1 MNVKI
6 DFRERFY
13 MSTSGDNYQELARKD
28 LINKLVLTR
37 YDNRTQRI
45 DNIDFQLTPATF
57 RCTDDSQMTLMD
69 YYLNKFDI
77 TIKDPD
83 QPLIVYCPRRP
94 GENPVRMNDVIS
106 KFIENVLF

>member
-1 MNVKI
+1 
-6 DFRERFY
+6 
-13 MSTSGDNYQELARKD
+13 MSTCNGDYQELARKE

-45 DNIDFQLTPATF
+45 DNIDFTLTPSTF
-57 RCTDDSQMTLMD
+57 TLDNESLID

-94 GENPVRMNDVIS
+94 GESIVRRYFKIFC
-106 KFIENVLF
+106 FI

>member
-1 MNVKI
+1 
-6 DFRERFY
+6 
-13 MSTSGDNYQELARKD
+13 MSTSGDNYQEFARKD

-45 DNIDFQLTPATF
+45 DNIDFQFTPATF
-57 RCTDDSQMTLMD
+57 MCNDDSQMTLMD

-94 GENPVRMNDVIS
+94 GENLVRN
-106 KFIENVLF
+106 E

>member
-1 MNVKI
+1 
-6 DFRERFY
+6 
-13 MSTSGDNYQELARKD
+13 MSTSVDNYQELARKD

-57 RCTDDSQMTLMD
+57 TCNEDSKMTLMD

-94 GENPVRMNDVIS
+94 GENPVRI
-106 KFIENVLF
+106 K